1 MAHQSFQK
9 TNTRRINPFNIVG
22 VLLIV
27 IFLPIIIVN
36 IVIVVKSAIHPDQIP
51 MVFDTAPLIVLSPS
65 MTIDKKTGTGA
76 FNEGDLIFIRKVNP
90 ENLNVGDIITY
101 KEDDGLIVTHRI
113 IAMYDQEGNHLMYDG
128 EKALE
133 TKGDYNSPVVSTIKY
148 SQIIGIYKSR
158 IAGIGN
164 MAMFLQTPM
173 GILTL
178 LGIPLFVILLVDWIT
193 KNKEKKKNEKKTAE
207 LEAELSL
214 LKQAQAA
221 SLENQETKDESPL

>member
-22 VLLIV
+22 VLLII

-178 LGIPLFVILLVDWIT
+178 LGIPIFAILLVDWIT